1 MKVDDIK
8 RNPKFLTGN
17 AYTCKKLVAN
27 ARENRRQ
34 MTEEESLLWNE
45 LRNNKLGVHFRRQHV
60 IGNYIADFICLKCN
74 LVIEVDGGY
83 HETEEQRELDRYRT
97 LYLTSRGLKEIR
109 FTNDEVIND
118 LETVMSKIIKSLI

>member
-1 MKVDDIK
+1 MKVDDIN

-34 MTEEESLLWNE
+34 MTEAETLLWNE

-74 LVIEVDGGY
+74 W
-83 HETEEQRELDRYRT
+83 
-97 LYLTSRGLKEIR
+97 
-109 FTNDEVIND
+109 
-118 LETVMSKIIKSLI
+118 